1 MKYTADF
8 YSDITIIR
16 CKDCMLLVDGK
27 CLPRPANY
35 ISKAN
40 INREKPSYCPLQSI
54 KEGAKATTTPT
65 PKRPAES
72 TKTAYTVTISA
83 QAYKK
88 LVFLQKYNYFE
99 ELTESEVIENIINT
113 TFAEYQEVFE
123 RELR

>member
-54 KEGAKATTTPT
+54 KEGAKATDTETPC
-65 PKRPAES
+65 R
-72 TKTAYTVTISA
+72 I
-83 QAYKK
+83 
-88 LVFLQKYNYFE
+88 N
-99 ELTESEVIENIINT
+99 ENGLHGNDIRT
-113 TFAEYQEVFE
+113 G
-123 RELR
+123 L